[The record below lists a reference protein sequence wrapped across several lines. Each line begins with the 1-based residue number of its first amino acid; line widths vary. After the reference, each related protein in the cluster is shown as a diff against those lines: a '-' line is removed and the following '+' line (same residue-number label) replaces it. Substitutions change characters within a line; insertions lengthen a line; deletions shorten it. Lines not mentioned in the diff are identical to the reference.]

1 MNREGNPH
9 YAGDRAR
16 AIQGIVAEN
25 SYVWMIRIS
34 TCAKERKRRCEK
46 ESSKREVPYRVI
58 RDPHRME
65 IDARTLVWLDVE
77 LVADVGRRAG
87 NDMDLHGVMS
97 LDMEPFRESISY
109 RRRRTREG
117 WTNDADFAPV
127 GAGVYGISR
136 EGRAVR
142 QTSPDAQAL
151 WRRRIVEF
159 PSGEPCD
166 FVERVTQG
174 RLVDAASGSLAD
186 EEDDQQPFV
195 PVVAKEN
202 DRGVPFDPGLVLT
215 VRRE

>member
-77 LVADVGRRAG
+77 
-87 NDMDLHGVMS
+87 
-97 LDMEPFRESISY
+97 PFRESISY

-117 WTNDADFAPV
+117 WTNDADFAAV

-142 QTSPDAQAL
+142 QTSPVGQVL

-215 VRRE
+215 VRREFEDMPERG